1 MRLLGIGAAAVV
13 LGVISVAVALFLLG
27 GDDDSSDAPRLIRTV
42 DLLDLPVA
50 GARVLANLEV
60 DTELAV
66 LGRDPSGDWL
76 SVAPLASGS
85 AASLAGWVPADAVLG
100 APEDAALAVIGGGT
114 TTSTPPPTTSATPPP
129 DHSDLAVADVI
140 SRQNQLVVFIT
151 NDGSA
156 DVTGEVYVAI
166 GEGEPHRVD
175 VGKPLRPGELLEAVL
190 PDEYV
195 QRPATVRVTVSGGG
209 SIDEEQLDNNVLETV
224 VRPDLPND
232 IEINA
237 ASVDPETQQ
246 LQVTLRNNSAIPVQ
260 GYATL
265 AVRQLPPESLLVGRI
280 DVPFVLGPGEL
291 VTVPFELGAAVD
303 LTRSQVL
310 LSTDAIADADSTNDV
325 FPR

>member
-1 MRLLGIGAAAVV
+1 MRLLGTGAAVIV
-13 LGVISVAVALFLLG
+13 LGVISVALALFLLG
-27 GDDDSSDAPRLIRTV
+27 GDDDSPDAPRLIRAV

-50 GARVLANLEV
+50 GARVLARLEV

-66 LGRDPSGDWL
+66 LGRDPGGNWL
-76 SVAPLASGS
+76 SVAPLDSES
-85 AASLAGWVPADAVLG
+85 AASVAGWVPADAVRG
-100 APEDAALAVIGGGT
+100 APEGAALTVIGGM

-129 DHSDLAVADVI
+129 DHPDLAVADVI
-140 SRQNQLVVFIT
+140 SRQNLLVVFVT
-151 NDGSA
+151 NDGNA

-175 VGKPLRPGELLEAVL
+175 VGKPVRPGELLEAVL
-190 PDEYV
+190 PGEYV

-209 SIDEEQLDNNVLETV
+209 SINEDQLENNVLETI

-237 ASVDPETQQ
+237 ASVDQATQQ
-246 LQVTLRNNSAIPVQ
+246 LQVTLRNNSAIPLQ

-291 VTVPFELGAAVD
+291 VTVPFELSAAVD